1 MNNFRI
7 IDADGHV
14 QERDAD
20 WQELLEPP
28 YRKHAPKM
36 IAGPDGKEQLLL
48 EGKIWAKPSGAGL
61 GIGTAPYS
69 RRPQKTTGMFD
80 PVRRLDDMDLENI
93 DTAVNFGTTVFLSLP
108 FLENHDLACAIA
120 HAYNTWL
127 HGYCKT
133 NPQRLSA
140 ASKNWASSPSP
151 LRRIQRGATWIIRIS
166 ILSTPRLRNSAFRCA
181 FMSAPAGPR
190 LLPIVSITHFLSM
203 QRRMRSSR

>member
-1 MNNFRI
+1 MNNLRI

-36 IAGPDGKEQLLL
+36 ITGPDGKEQLLL
-48 EGKIWAKPSGAGL
+48 EGKIWAKPSGTGL

-80 PVRRLDDMDLENI
+80 PVRRLQDMDLEGI

-127 HGYCKT
+127 DGYCKT
-133 NPQRLSA
+133 NPKRLKGVALVAMQEPKDRKSTRL
-140 ASKNWASSPSP
+140 NSSH
-151 LRRIQRGATWIIRIS
+151 GYIS
-166 ILSTPRLRNSAFRCA
+166 YAVFCLKKKK
-181 FMSAPAGPR
+181 
-190 LLPIVSITHFLSM
+190 
-203 QRRMRSSR
+203 